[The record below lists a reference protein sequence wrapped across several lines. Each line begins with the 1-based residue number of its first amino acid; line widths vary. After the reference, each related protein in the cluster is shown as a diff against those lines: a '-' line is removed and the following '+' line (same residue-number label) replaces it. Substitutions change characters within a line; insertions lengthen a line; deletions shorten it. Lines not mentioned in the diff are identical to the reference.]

1 MKNSVLK
8 NLKKG
13 LGLFEKSINEYNN
26 GNLDSANIYR
36 HKANV
41 ILNEMHDALKTADG
55 QDTLIFGDNR
65 NFGLIYNVFENSVK
79 VFGNDDVRK
88 KFINEFINT
97 IKKDK
102 VLMVEFMVYNAL
114 ETPKNV
120 SDSVGYVNDV
130 IEEAKKL
137 DKTKLKE
144 SNQKLIDVLRKYGLN
159 ETVVPNKDKQTLYE
173 NIEFVLFND
182 KKIGNLTDYQVC
194 VKTLAESVEKNNV
207 NIQQKTLEDF
217 YSEKMSEINEKYEK
231 LLTDEEKLFLTEM
244 EKSKKD
250 RKLVFDKNKEILVKS
265 LNEKINSDNEN
276 SAEWAAIL
284 EKIEKK
290 TYNDKTSIID
300 IAEMI
305 EIKNIL

>member
-1 MKNSVLK
+1 MKNTVLK

-26 GNLDSANIYR
+26 GNLDSANLYR

-41 ILNEMHDALKTADG
+41 ILNEMHDALKTVDG

-79 VFGNDDVRK
+79 IFGNDDVRK

-102 VLMVEFMVYNAL
+102 TLMVEFMVYNAL

-130 IEEAKKL
+130 IEEVKKL

-144 SNQKLIDVLRKYGLN
+144 SNQKLIGVLRKYGLN
-159 ETVVPNKDKQTLYE
+159 ETVVPNKEKQTLYE

-276 SAEWAAIL
+276 SDEWATIL

-290 TYNDKTSIID
+290 AYNDKTSIVD

>member
-1 MKNSVLK
+1 MKNTVLK

-41 ILNEMHDALKTADG
+41 ILNEMHDALKTVDG

-79 VFGNDDVRK
+79 IFGNDDVRK

-102 VLMVEFMVYNAL
+102 TLMVEFMVYNAL

-130 IEEAKKL
+130 IEEVKKL

-144 SNQKLIDVLRKYGLN
+144 SNQKLIGVLRKYGLN
-159 ETVVPNKDKQTLYE
+159 ETVVPNKEKQTLYE

-207 NIQQKTLEDF
+207 NIHQKTLEDF

-276 SAEWAAIL
+276 SAEWATIL

-290 TYNDKTSIID
+290 AYNDKTSIVD

>member
-1 MKNSVLK
+1 MKNTVLK

-41 ILNEMHDALKTADG
+41 ILNEMHDALKTVDG

-79 VFGNDDVRK
+79 IFGNDDVRK

-144 SNQKLIDVLRKYGLN
+144 SNQKLIYVLRKYGLN
-159 ETVVPNKDKQTLYE
+159 ETVVPNKEKQTLYE
-173 NIEFVLFND
+173 NIEFVLFNN

-276 SAEWAAIL
+276 SDEWATIL

-290 TYNDKTSIID
+290 AYNDKTSIVD

>member
-1 MKNSVLK
+1 MKNTVLK

-41 ILNEMHDALKTADG
+41 ILNEMHDALKTVDG

-79 VFGNDDVRK
+79 IFGNDDVRK

-102 VLMVEFMVYNAL
+102 TLMVEFMVYNAL

-130 IEEAKKL
+130 IEEVKKL

-144 SNQKLIDVLRKYGLN
+144 SNQKLIGVLRKYGLN
-159 ETVVPNKDKQTLYE
+159 ETVVPNKEKQTLYE

-276 SAEWAAIL
+276 SAEWATIL

-290 TYNDKTSIID
+290 TYNDKTSIVD

>member
-1 MKNSVLK
+1 MKNTVLK

-26 GNLDSANIYR
+26 GNLDSANLYR

-41 ILNEMHDALKTADG
+41 ILNEMHDALKTVDG

-79 VFGNDDVRK
+79 IFGNDDVRK

-102 VLMVEFMVYNAL
+102 TLMVEFMVYNAL

-130 IEEAKKL
+130 IEEVKKL

-144 SNQKLIDVLRKYGLN
+144 SNQKLIGVLRKYGLN
-159 ETVVPNKDKQTLYE
+159 ETVVPNKEKQTLYE

-207 NIQQKTLEDF
+207 NIHQKTLEDF

-276 SAEWAAIL
+276 SAEWATIL

-290 TYNDKTSIID
+290 AYNDKTSIVD

>member
-1 MKNSVLK
+1 MKNTVLK

-41 ILNEMHDALKTADG
+41 ILNEMHDALKTVDG

-79 VFGNDDVRK
+79 IFGNDDVRK

-102 VLMVEFMVYNAL
+102 TLMVEFMVYNAL

-130 IEEAKKL
+130 IEEVKKL

-144 SNQKLIDVLRKYGLN
+144 SNQKLIGVLRKYGLN
-159 ETVVPNKDKQTLYE
+159 ETVVPNKEKQTLYE

-276 SAEWAAIL
+276 SAEWATIL

-290 TYNDKTSIID
+290 AYNDKTSIVD

>member
-1 MKNSVLK
+1 MKNTVLK

-26 GNLDSANIYR
+26 GNLDSANLYR

-41 ILNEMHDALKTADG
+41 ILNEMHDALKTVDG

-79 VFGNDDVRK
+79 IFGNDDVRK

-102 VLMVEFMVYNAL
+102 TLMVEFMVYNAL

-130 IEEAKKL
+130 IEEVKKL

-144 SNQKLIDVLRKYGLN
+144 SNQKLIGVLRKYGLN
-159 ETVVPNKDKQTLYE
+159 ETVIPNKEKQTLYE

-276 SAEWAAIL
+276 SDEWATIL

-290 TYNDKTSIID
+290 TYNDKTSIVD